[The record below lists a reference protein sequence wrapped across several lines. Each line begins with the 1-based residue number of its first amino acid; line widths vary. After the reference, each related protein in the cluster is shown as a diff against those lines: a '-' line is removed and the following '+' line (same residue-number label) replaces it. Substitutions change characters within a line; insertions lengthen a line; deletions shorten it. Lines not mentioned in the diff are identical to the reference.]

1 MARKDARLHE
11 SDINYQN
18 FINSRLTL
26 IDMTDYE
33 YNFPGANEV
42 GHIPL
47 NRVAHMAPLM
57 PENNPQTNTFRE
69 VNRLETLPLATTSRT
84 HKELQEARMAEEE
97 EEEEEEDEEE
107 DDDDEDEDEEGEGEE
122 GEGEDG
128 EGEEEEEDD
137 EEEEGEDPLA
147 VPDDIRKGIS
157 QTDRYFLH
165 NEKLREKYNEVE
177 IDSFMKLLNVNPHVQ
192 WEDESSHHFK
202 VGTHTYEDESQN
214 LDPYFHLIAEVERKH
229 MERQ

>member
-1 MARKDARLHE
+1 
-11 SDINYQN
+11 
-18 FINSRLTL
+18 
-26 IDMTDYE
+26 
-33 YNFPGANEV
+33 
-42 GHIPL
+42 
-47 NRVAHMAPLM
+47 
-57 PENNPQTNTFRE
+57 
-69 VNRLETLPLATTSRT
+69 
-84 HKELQEARMAEEE
+84 MAEEE

-107 DDDDEDEDEEGEGEE
+107 DDDDEDEDEE
-122 GEGEDG
+122 G

-229 MERQ
+229 MERQQAMDFRRGSEIKIMGDDQRKRPVFSR